1 MAGGKQTPRQRMIN
15 ILYLVLLGLIAL
27 NVPDNLLDAF
37 KKITDSLTNSSK
49 NVQQGIT
56 TTFNTFEKTSLK
68 DQHDRALPW
77 YNKATKA
84 KELADK
90 LNDDVEQIKQQ
101 LITNT
106 GGIDEKSQDYRG
118 RDNMDVSYNQLIANG
133 KATELKKE
141 IVATRENLL
150 NLLEDPKDR
159 TGIDLSLSA
168 DDPINPKE
176 GKDTWEL
183 ANFSEGIP
191 MGAVITTLTKIQSD
205 TKNSESEIV
214 KKLLSKVDQ
223 AVVNLDQFNAVAVA
237 PTSYVLVGQPYTAQV
252 FLTAS
257 DSKSKPTITVGGSPL
272 PVENGQ
278 GKYVGS
284 TSTEGIKKWTATIN
298 VKQADGTIK
307 PYTTP
312 EQTYQVAKPSAVV
325 SPDKMNVLYIGV
337 PNPLSISA
345 PGIARE
351 QLHVSISS
359 GSLTQVSPGHFEAK
373 VSSIGEAKVTISGEL
388 EKGKPQ
394 VVLGTTL
401 FRVKRIPDPIA
412 QFAGKS
418 SGQTSAVNLRAQD
431 RVFAFLADFEF
442 DAKFT
447 VTRFTLLIQKPR
459 QDVTS
464 YKATGNDLTA
474 QMKTAMQGIT
484 PGTRIWFDDITAVGP
499 DGSTRGLLPIILTAN

>member
-49 NVQQGIT
+49 NVESGISQT
-56 TTFNTFEKTSLK
+56 ITTFEKTSLK

-77 YNKATKA
+77 YNKALKA
-84 KELADK
+84 KEYADK
-90 LNDDVEQIKQQ
+90 LNDDVEQIKQL

-106 GGIDEKSQDYRG
+106 GGIDEKSQDYKG
-118 RDNMDVSYNQLIANG
+118 RDNMDVSFNKLIANG

-150 NLLEDPKDR
+150 NLLDPKDR
-159 TGIDLSLSA
+159 DGMDLSLSA
-168 DDPINPKE
+168 DDPKNPKE

-183 ANFSEGIP
+183 ANFSEGVP
-191 MGAVITTLTKIQSD
+191 MGAVITTLTKVQSD
-205 TKNSESEIV
+205 TKNSESEVV

-237 PTSYVLVGQPYTAQV
+237 PTSYVIVGQPYTAQV

-257 DSKSKPTITVGGSPL
+257 DSKSKPDISVGGSPL
-272 PVENGQ
+272 PIENGQ

-284 TSTEGIKKWTATIN
+284 TATEGIKTWTGTIR
-298 VKQADGTIK
+298 VKQTDGTIK
-307 PYTTP
+307 TYTTP
-312 EQTYQVAKPSAVV
+312 TQTYQVAKPSAVV

-351 QLHVSISS
+351 QLHVSMTN
-359 GSLTQVSPGHFEAK
+359 GTLTQASPGHFEAR
-373 VSSIGEAKVTISGEL
+373 VSSIGEAKVTIMGEL

-394 VVLGTTL
+394 VVLGTTN
-401 FRVKRIPDPIA
+401 FRVKRIPDPVA

-459 QDVTS
+459 QDVIS
-464 YKATGNDLTA
+464 KKATGNELTA
-474 QMKTAMQGIT
+474 EMKAAMQTIT
-484 PGTRIWFDDITAVGP
+484 PGTRVWFDDITAVGP
-499 DGSTRGLLPIILTAN
+499 DGATRGLQPIILTAN